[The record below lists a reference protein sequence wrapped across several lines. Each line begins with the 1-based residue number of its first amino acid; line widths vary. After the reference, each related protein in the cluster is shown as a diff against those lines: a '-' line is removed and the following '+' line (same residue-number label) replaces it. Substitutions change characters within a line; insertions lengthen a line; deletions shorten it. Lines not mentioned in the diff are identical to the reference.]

1 MSDDPERTLTSVGL
15 VGTGA
20 TGGRVAR
27 HLDARAQERPG
38 QLDIVV
44 HDERAALATTLA
56 EHLGPDVRAGAP
68 EEALGCDV
76 VVLASAS
83 PQAEPAA
90 EVVGRGGV
98 CITTSDELS
107 DVRDLLELDEVARR
121 NGGTIVVGAGL
132 APGLSGLL
140 AASLASRL
148 DNCSEI
154 HIAIHGTGGPACARR
169 HHKALRGIA
178 IGWHGGEWIERPAG
192 SGRELCWFPDPVNA
206 RDCYRAELADPLLVH
221 SAIPGLERI
230 SARLSATR
238 RDRFTAPFPML
249 RPPHREGGV
258 GALRVEARGLARR
271 RPRVARPRCR
281 RAGRDRRRGGVRGGR
296 RGGARP
302 PGDWARRRWAW
313 SCSVTAPSPRR
324 ISSGGSATS
333 VSPWRSSWAPV
344 LTDSQ

>member
-1 MSDDPERTLTSVGL
+1 MTSVGV

-27 HLDARAQERPG
+27 HLDTRSQERPG
-38 QLDIVV
+38 ELDVVV

-83 PQAEPAA
+83 PQVEPAA

-98 CITTSDELS
+98 CITTSDALS

-121 NGGTIVVGAGL
+121 NRGTIVVGAGL

-258 GALRVEARGLARR
+258 GALRVEARGSL
-271 RPRVARPRCR
+271 
-281 RAGRDRRRGGVRGGR
+281 D
-296 RGGARP
+296 GARESLVL
-302 PGDWARRRWAW
+302 GVAERAAIVAAAVSAAVAGAVLDRLATG
-313 SCSVTAPSPRR
+313 TAPVGLVVLGDGALSTEDLIWRVR
-324 ISSGGSATS
+324 DLGVTVTEFVGAGSH
-333 VSPWRSSWAPV
+333 
-344 LTDSQ
+344 